1 MRSSR
6 RCFRFCLVKHLRNVA
21 ILALIALAIV
31 AVPAAGLAA
40 GLLDAVLWL
49 AMAALLAY
57 FAGRLYRN
65 RRIDIYGL
73 GDRYRAILY
82 LAIAGIVVAFAG
94 SQEFAT
100 TAGSLVEFAVLAVCV
115 VALIRVYEVWR
126 NY

>member
-1 MRSSR
+1 
-6 RCFRFCLVKHLRNVA
+6 VKHLRNVA